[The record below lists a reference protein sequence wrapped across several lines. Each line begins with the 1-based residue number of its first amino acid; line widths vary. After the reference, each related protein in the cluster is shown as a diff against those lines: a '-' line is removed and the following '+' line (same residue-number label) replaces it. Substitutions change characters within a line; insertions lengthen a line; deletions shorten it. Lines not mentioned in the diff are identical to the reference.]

1 MASSLAFPN
10 GHGVIGLSPRARF
23 SDIPR
28 SIDIPVS
35 AGDEDED
42 DENAVVEVD
51 PDALPEDPT
60 ELCTLLENERSPKQ
74 YWMYIAL
81 AYAKHDKVDI
91 AIEIITKGL
100 QAKTHEPM
108 AERLPML
115 HLLTWLYLE
124 RSREAAKNVAEGSAL
139 ISEAKTKDHYLQL
152 ATQILNESSRL
163 DPASTLVTLAR
174 GVYSV
179 FKASVGTV
187 DKNTHMDNA
196 AKIFDD
202 AVRTSRA
209 TNMLAIMGRA
219 RVLYGKGRYERA
231 LESYQEVL
239 TKRPDMDPDPRIGIG
254 LCCWHL
260 GHKDDALVAW
270 ERALELDPN
279 SKYAHILKAL
289 YHLHVTSNLSEYD
302 PEFINN
308 YRLVIEH
315 TQKAFKLDKQFPL
328 ACTTFASHFF
338 IKKGYSQCELL
349 AKKAI
354 EYSDVAAVTADG
366 WFSLARKAHV
376 EGEYEKALGHYK
388 RSDALREGYLPVK
401 LGIGQVQILMKDL
414 GAAKYTFEAIVQ
426 VNPKC
431 IEARS
436 ILGTLYADEV
446 LSAIPRTGFSAS
458 KEDVTVLHRKAIS
471 LLENVRFTWKA
482 EAKKNDAHHETILL
496 SLARLYEN
504 DQPERALQCLLQ
516 VEEIYKYLIDNGDD
530 VMIPLQLTNNI
541 ATLYW
546 QKGEYNTAR
555 TYYQNALNAIPELK
569 EKDDAADT
577 DALAT
582 TLTYNLARCEEA
594 AGNIEEA
601 VKNYEKLLAYHD
613 DYVDANMRLAYL
625 ALRRGAEDG
634 HRRIQKLMQTDGNNL
649 EVRALYGWY
658 LGRQKRKHP
667 IVISDDP
674 EQRHYKHTLQ
684 NHEKHDRYSL
694 IGMGNIY
701 LLAARDIK
709 KENEQEREKRRKLYE
724 KAVEFFDKALQLDPK
739 NAYAAQ
745 GIAIASVE
753 DRKDLKTA
761 ISMFSKVKE
770 TLSKDA
776 HSLVNFGH
784 CLAGLDQ
791 WARAIEN
798 YESALTKFQ
807 LAKDPTTLTCLG
819 KAYFSKGRKERT
831 TEPEKSMESFKN
843 ALDYAKR
850 ALAIAPDNVM
860 YMFNVAY
867 VQFQI
872 VQFIMSL
879 PETSRSLEDL
889 EAASKGLEEGIQSF
903 SDIARSNNPP
913 YPSSEIEARSTMG
926 KNTFRKQMERAI
938 QKQREY
944 EEKNQ
949 AKLAEARRKREEDL
963 RRKREA
969 KEAEER
975 EIEKRNKAIADQR
988 KKMQEE
994 AREFAER
1001 KAEEERIREENS
1013 DGEKKR
1019 KRSSAAGS
1027 KSRSTRKR
1035 GSKKDGTI
1043 DSDSTS
1049 EPSRRRSKSK
1059 SAITDDDE
1067 QKPARKRKK
1076 LTRRASPTNKGK
1088 FKSSEV
1094 VNPSDDEDDDDDIPA
1109 PPLVP
1114 LPEASE
1120 EGGKKRKRKP
1130 ARAIDS
1136 GDDEDLEDVNEDL
1149 FGDDPSKTIGGSKD
1163 GEDVEMRDRAPTP
1176 GVDDED

>member
-10 GHGVIGLSPRARF
+10 GHGAVGLSPRARF

-279 SKYAHILKAL
+279 SKYAQILKAL

-388 RSDALREGYLPVK
+388 RSDALREGYLPAK

-426 VNPKC
+426 ANPKC

-482 EAKKNDAHHETILL
+482 ETKKNDAHHETILL

-684 NHEKHDRYSL
+684 NYEKHDRYSL

-831 TEPEKSMESFKN
+831 TEPERSMESFKN

-1035 GSKKDGTI
+1035 GGKKDGTI

-1109 PPLVP
+1109 PPPAP

-1149 FGDDPSKTIGGSKD
+1149 FGDDPNKTIGGSKD

>member
-10 GHGVIGLSPRARF
+10 GHGTVGLSPRARF

-42 DENAVVEVD
+42 DENAFVEVD
-51 PDALPEDPT
+51 PDVLPEDPT

-81 AYAKHDKVDI
+81 AYAKHDKVDF
-91 AIEIITKGL
+91 AIEIIAKGL

-124 RSREAAKNVAEGSAL
+124 RSREAARNVAEGSAL

-163 DPASTLVTLAR
+163 DPASILVTLAR
-174 GVYSV
+174 GVYSI
-179 FKASVGTV
+179 FKASIGTA

-219 RVLYGKGRYERA
+219 RVLYGKGRYEKA

-338 IKKGYSQCELL
+338 IKRGYSQCELL

-388 RSDALREGYLPVK
+388 RSDALREGYLPAR

-426 VNPKC
+426 ANPKC

-530 VMIPLQLTNNI
+530 VMMPLQLTNNI

-546 QKGEYNTAR
+546 QKGEFNTAR

-569 EKDDAADT
+569 EKDETADT

-601 VKNYEKLLAYHD
+601 TKNYEKLLAYHD

-634 HRRIQKLMQTDGNNL
+634 HKRVQKLMQTDGNNL

-667 IVISDDP
+667 IVISEDP

-684 NHEKHDRYSL
+684 NYEKHDRYSL

-701 LLAARDIK
+701 LLSARDIK

-753 DRKDLKTA
+753 DRKDLKSA
-761 ISMFSKVKE
+761 VGMFSKIKE

-807 LAKDPTTLTCLG
+807 LGKDPTTLTCLG

-1001 KAEEERIREENS
+1001 KAAEERIREENS

-1019 KRSSAAGS
+1019 KRPSTAGS

-1035 GSKKDGTI
+1035 GGKQDGTI
-1043 DSDSTS
+1043 DSDSAS

-1094 VNPSDDEDDDDDIPA
+1094 VNSSDDEDDDDIL
-1109 PPLVP
+1109 PPPEVP
-1114 LPEASE
+1114 E

-1130 ARAIDS
+1130 TRAIDS
-1136 GDDEDLEDVNEDL
+1136 GDDEDLEDIKEDL
-1149 FGDDPSKTIGGSKD
+1149 FGDDFSKTMDGPKD
-1163 GEDVEMRDRAPTP
+1163 SEDVEMRDRAPTP
-1176 GVDDED
+1176 GVGDDD